1 MDCLERVVVIRTMVG
16 TAIAASTGCSYGGS
30 FVDCEVSCTQ
40 STGCPPGFTC
50 SASSP
55 GEQGLCWS
63 GATAPSCGAILDGSV
78 DGNVDAGTCLTYFS
92 DETSFDVAKGTLAL
106 NIEDFTRKA
115 DGSPTQ
121 GSGFAYR
128 TGDYFFWRGRLT
140 FKTRGVNNAPGQQSN
155 QIVVGGNDATITI
168 MSGIGGAT
176 ARDAIVATFTP
187 HVAAVAFRPSDD
199 EGTQSYVFEVTTTSG
214 TTSFPVA
221 TAKAPFVGV
230 VNGCGNA
237 IVSAALVSP
246 TPSHWWRLFGV
257 TFGP

>member
-1 MDCLERVVVIRTMVG
+1 M
-16 TAIAASTGCSYGGS
+16 
-30 FVDCEVSCTQ
+30 
-40 STGCPPGFTC
+40 
-50 SASSP
+50 
-55 GEQGLCWS
+55 
-63 GATAPSCGAILDGSV
+63 PSCAAILDGGV

-92 DETSFDVAKGTLAL
+92 DETSFDIAKGALVL

-128 TGDYFFWRGRLT
+128 NSDFFPWRDRLT
-140 FKTRGVNNAPGQQSN
+140 FKTRGVNNSLGQQSN

-199 EGTQSYVFEVTTTSG
+199 EGTQSYVFEVVTTSG
-214 TTSFPVA
+214 ITSFPVA

-230 VNGCGNA
+230 VNGCGAA
-237 IVSAALVSP
+237 IVAAALVPP
-246 TPSHWWRLFGV
+246 TPSHWWRLFSV